1 MKKFIA
7 IIAVTFAIGCNWGNS
22 GCDSCSCDAGCCDM
36 DDTVCAAADCACVC
50 KK

>member
-7 IIAVTFAIGCNWGNS
+7 IIAVTFAIGCNWGDS
-22 GCDSCSCDAGCCDM
+22 GCSDCSCDAGCCDSGSCS
-36 DDTVCAAADCACVC
+36 TADCVCVC